1 MKEFIKKSIIACLL
15 LTATFAAQAAGTQ
28 GSPVS
33 INIGT
38 VSAGGDG
45 FTYSGNVVT
54 ITA

>member
-15 LTATFAAQAAGTQ
+15 LTATFAAQASGTQ